1 MVAHCLSNAS
11 GNQLSELTGITPN
24 HIITWCHTEIDI
36 PRQYTPGLSLNHP
49 DNLYNITYDY
59 QRASITPSK
68 ILSLAY

>member
-36 PRQYTPGLSLNHP
+36 PRQYTLGLSLNHP
-49 DNLYNITYDY
+49 NNFIQYHIRL
-59 QRASITPSK
+59 SK
-68 ILSLAY
+68 SFNHS